1 MLKRKW
7 PIILLLIAVSAAGCS
22 RRSRPAF
29 TIEGAKKELREL
41 EAARKKEWTPPDQ

>member
-1 MLKRKW
+1 MSSPKKVV
-7 PIILLLIAVSAAGCS
+7 ILLLIVLLSTGCS